1 MGGQNMV
8 NREGSGGLAA
18 IKQSDLVRFLLL
30 FACGWAGV
38 VVIAFFYNVLAMF
51 ILAAILA
58 VLIDYPVRFLALRM
72 PRWLAI
78 VLTCLAL
85 GLVLV
90 GFVTMLGFQ
99 VINQGTS
106 LITDLLASL
115 KGSDFPFHQYVNQLN
130 LEQVVKVIRTSLS
143 AGFGVVGGALSNAL
157 AIVFLPVITI
167 YMLADGGK
175 LWNSVL
181 MLVPAGS
188 RQQFD
193 RSVQRNVLG
202 FLRGQMTLVLFLSLS
217 SFVVFALL
225 GVKFSLVLAVVVG
238 VLDAI
243 PGIGAT
249 LGVIT
254 IAVLVFLTQGPWMA
268 LNVVVASII
277 LQQVQDNLVHPR
289 VMGKALNI
297 NPVVL
302 FFALFVG
309 ERIAGL
315 LGVFLAIPIAGMIV
329 SWSSEQ
335 DPVDPINVAPIG

>member
-1 MGGQNMV
+1 MM
-8 NREGSGGLAA
+8 NRDGSGLRAA
-18 IKQSDLVRFLLL
+18 LKSSDLVRFLLL

-51 ILAAILA
+51 IMAAILA
-58 VLIDYPVRFLALRM
+58 VLMDYPVRFLAARL

-78 VLTCLAL
+78 LLTCLGL

-90 GFVTMLGFQ
+90 GFVTVLGFQ

-106 LITDLLASL
+106 LITDLLANLRDSE
-115 KGSDFPFHQYVNQLN
+115 FPFHSYVKQLN
-130 LEQVVKVIRTSLS
+130 IEQIITVIRKSL
-143 AGFGVVGGALSNAL
+143 GTGVGVVGGALSNVFA
-157 AIVFLPVITI
+157 AVFLPVITI

-175 LWNSVL
+175 LWTSVL
-181 MLVPAGS
+181 GLVPAGS
-188 RQQFD
+188 RQRFD

-202 FLRGQMTLVLFLSLS
+202 FLRGQMTLVLFLSVT

-225 GVKFSLVLAVVVG
+225 GVKFSLVLALVVG

-254 IAVLVFLTQGPWMA
+254 VASLVFLTQGPWMA

-277 LQQVQDNLVHPR
+277 LQQIQDNFVHPR

-302 FFALFVG
+302 FFALFIG

-329 SWSSEQ
+329 SWSAEEI
-335 DPVDPINVAPIG
+335 PADPIPLQPV